1 MLWLRKRFPFSS
13 PLWLSS
19 LALISFPNSYL
30 LLGVLL
36 DLGLGFWT
44 WILDLDLR
52 LDLGLT
58 IYPLTGRHN
67 AMSRSSDP
75 PPLISNQHEKNEMG
89 QRIIINIVFI
99 INIISVFASFS
110 TESHTVSVGSK
121 LLDGHAVRHTV
132 IEASS
137 GGGAGVARAVI
148 VIVVTVIS
156 HRLT

>member
-1 MLWLRKRFPFSS
+1 
-13 PLWLSS
+13 
-19 LALISFPNSYL
+19 
-30 LLGVLL
+30 
-36 DLGLGFWT
+36 
-44 WILDLDLR
+44 
-52 LDLGLT
+52 
-58 IYPLTGRHN
+58 
-67 AMSRSSDP
+67 MSRSSDP

-110 TESHTVSVGSK
+110 TESHTVSVGSE